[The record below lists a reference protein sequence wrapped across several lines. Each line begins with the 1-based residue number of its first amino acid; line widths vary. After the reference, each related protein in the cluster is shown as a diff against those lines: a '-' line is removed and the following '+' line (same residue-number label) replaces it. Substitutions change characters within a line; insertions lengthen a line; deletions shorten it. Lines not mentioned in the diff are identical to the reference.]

1 MITIRFYQQIDNE
14 RWDSFVFNHPK
25 GTFFHLI
32 GWKSVVEKT
41 FHHKSYYLIAESSGD
56 TAKSR
61 QRDTSPSN
69 PSNSSNPSK
78 PINPSNPRNS
88 SNSSNPINSSNSSN
102 PIVGVLPL
110 FSVKSFLFGK
120 SLVSL
125 PFAAYGGILADSQ
138 EVVNQLF
145 DKAKEITFS
154 EGLDYLE
161 LRNRDGGIE
170 NLPSKE
176 LYVFFQRKMFDD
188 LESNM
193 NAIPRKSR
201 RMIRVGEKAG
211 LTYEFGQQEL
221 TPVFYRIFAG
231 SYHRLGSPVFSIK
244 LFNNLLKEFKEQAN
258 ILLIK
263 DREGKPISSVFTF
276 FYKDQV
282 LPYYAGSLVE
292 YRDLAPNDFMYWQL
306 MKYGWENGYKVFDF
320 GRSKV
325 DTGSYDF
332 KRHWGFEPEPLPYQY
347 FLNEIDEIPNISPA
361 NPKYQKRIEAWR
373 KMPFWLTKIIGP
385 RIVKY
390 IP

>member
-1 MITIRFYQQIDNE
+1 MITIRFYQDLDKE
-14 RWDSFVFNHPK
+14 PWDSYVSNHPK

-32 GWKSVVEKT
+32 GWKTVIEKT
-41 FHHKSYYLIAESSGD
+41 FRHKSYYLIAESNGD
-56 TAKSR
+56 SATTQDR
-61 QRDTSPSN
+61 ETSIESDNNIALQQLNKPGINPTN
-69 PSNSSNPSK
+69 PSN
-78 PINPSNPRNS
+78 PINPSNS
-88 SNSSNPINSSNSSN
+88 KNPSN
-102 PIVGVLPL
+102 PIVGILPL

-138 EVVNQLF
+138 EMVNKLF
-145 DKAKEITFS
+145 DKAKEITCS
-154 EGLDYLE
+154 EGLDYFE
-161 LRNRDGGIE
+161 LRNRDGAIE

-211 LTYEFGQQEL
+211 LTYEFGREEL
-221 TPVFYRIFAG
+221 LPEFYETFSR
-231 SYHRLGSPVFSIK
+231 SYHRLGSPAFPIK
-244 LFNNLLKEFKEQAN
+244 LFKNLLGEFKEKAN
-258 ILLIK
+258 ILLVRN
-263 DREGKPISSVFTF
+263 REGKSISSVLTF

-282 LPYYAGSLVE
+282 LPYYAGSLFE
-292 YRDLAPNDFMYWQL
+292 YRDLAPNDYMYWQL
-306 MKYGWENGYKVFDF
+306 MKYGCENGYKLFDF
-320 GRSKV
+320 GRSKIN
-325 DTGSYDF
+325 TGSYDF

-347 FLNEIDEIPNISPA
+347 FLNRIKEIPNLSPA
-361 NPKYQKRIEAWR
+361 NPKYQKKIEMWQ

>member
-1 MITIRFYQQIDNE
+1 MITIRFYQNIDKE
-14 RWDSFVFNHPK
+14 QWDSYVLNHPK

-32 GWKSVVEKT
+32 GWKTVVEKT
-41 FHHKSYYLIAESSGD
+41 FRHKSYYLIAESNG
-56 TAKSR
+56 
-61 QRDTSPSN
+61 
-69 PSNSSNPSK
+69 NSTNTTNSIN
-78 PINPSNPRNS
+78 PINPSN
-88 SNSSNPINSSNSSN
+88 SNNPSN
-102 PIVGVLPL
+102 PIVGILPL
-110 FSVKSFLFGK
+110 FSVKSFLFNK

-125 PFAAYGGILADSQ
+125 PFAAYGGILADKE
-138 EVVNQLF
+138 EVASRLF
-145 DKAKEITFS
+145 DKAKEITCS
-154 EGLDYLE
+154 EGLDYFE

-176 LYVFFQRKMFDD
+176 LYVFFQREIFED

-211 LTYEFGQQEL
+211 LTYEFGRDEL
-221 TPVFYRIFAG
+221 LPEFYETFSR

-244 LFNNLLKEFKEQAN
+244 LFKNLLGEFKEKVN
-258 ILLIK
+258 ILLVRN
-263 DREGKPISSVFTF
+263 REGKPISAVLTF

-282 LPYYAGSLVE
+282 LPYYAGSLFE

-306 MKYGWENGYKVFDF
+306 MKYGWENGYRVFDF
-320 GRSKV
+320 GRSKI

-332 KRHWGFEPEPLPYQY
+332 KRHWGFGPEPLPYQY
-347 FLNEIDEIPNISPA
+347 FLNRIDEIPNINPA
-361 NPKYQKRIEAWR
+361 NPKYQRKIEMWQ